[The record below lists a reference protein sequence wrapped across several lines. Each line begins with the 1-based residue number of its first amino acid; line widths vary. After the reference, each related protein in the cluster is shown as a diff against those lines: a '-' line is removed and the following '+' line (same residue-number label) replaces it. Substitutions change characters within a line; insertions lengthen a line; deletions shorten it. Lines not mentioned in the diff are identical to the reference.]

1 MGMSVAVVDFESP
14 AAAEDLTR
22 SLHETGFA
30 VVVNHP
36 IPVNVLDLIYREW
49 SAFFDSDA
57 KHQYL
62 YSKERQDGYFPPP
75 DKSADTS
82 GVPQRDDKEFFHVF
96 PWGRYPIEVSDAAA
110 RYRLLAMDVA
120 ATLLTWLER
129 SMPMEVSARLSAPLS
144 STLAGGEKNTLL
156 RILRYPP
163 AEGLSARDRLRAG
176 VHQDT
181 NLITLLASATH
192 PGLQV
197 QTGVGRWR
205 EVPWDF
211 GSIAINAG
219 VMLDL
224 MTAGYFPAVAHR
236 VVIPR
241 GPAAA
246 APRLSMPLFLHPA
259 DDVLVDGQTTAAAFL
274 RRRLEASY
282 GGPRVREGSDSV
294 SEGQCGRTG

>member
-1 MGMSVAVVDFESP
+1 MDVAVVDFESP
-14 AAAEDLTR
+14 TAAEDMTR

-36 IPVNVLDLIYREW
+36 IPVDVLGLIYQEW
-49 SAFFDSDA
+49 SAFFDSEA
-57 KHQYL
+57 KYRYL
-62 YSKERQDGYFPPP
+62 YSKDRQDGYFPRP
-75 DKSADTS
+75 DKSADES
-82 GVPQRDDKEFFHVF
+82 DMPQRDDKEFFHVF
-96 PWGRYPIEVSDAAA
+96 PWGRYPAEVSDAAA

-120 ATLLTWLER
+120 ATVLTWIER
-129 SMPMEVSARLSAPLS
+129 SMPTSASARLSAPLC

-163 AEGLSARDRLRAG
+163 ADGLSARDSLRAG

-197 QTGVGRWR
+197 QTRAGQWHG
-205 EVPWDF
+205 VPWDF

-219 VMLDL
+219 VMVDL
-224 MTAGYFPAVAHR
+224 MTDGYFPAVAHR

-246 APRLSMPLFLHPA
+246 TPRLSMPLFLHPA
-259 DDVLVDGQTTAAAFL
+259 DDVLVDGQTTAADFL

-282 GGPRVREGSDSV
+282 ASLRVRDGSGLTSGAH
-294 SEGQCGRTG
+294 SGRVG